1 MEDELGKAIDNML
14 EFARGQQEA
23 MKRATEKLRKNTKNE
38 HNPYLF
44 NSMEAFMASP
54 SFQGSHK
61 VKKYHHFDQ
70 WLYVGAYRGFSK
82 KDIIDGD
89 LEMKLKIGFSSNLRQ
104 REASLNSD
112 THYKLKIVYSWP
124 IPNAQLFETQ
134 ALRYFKHFIHKDA
147 FSNKRTIEATEVIWS
162 LDLLTVVKILRLI
175 ILKYAVLNDFVKCDQ
190 DLKIFYKNFMVDSPT
205 GINRGKSRFANFRYK
220 YITQNVDSLYSQING
235 PEDNEFY
242 SNVLSN
248 WRRIPEDRKINGT
261 VYYEDAPNE
270 LDLKKDDLTYALF
283 ANTGKTFPIKILGF
297 GLGPYK
303 GAVLIQWLKY
313 TLLDEDPI
321 GNKDEAEGPEYINP
335 EDIRLNLPK
344 SKKSDGTFK
353 LRL

>member
-1 MEDELGKAIDNML
+1 MDDRLDKAVDNMI
-14 EFARGQQEA
+14 EFARRQHET

-44 NSMEAFMASP
+44 NSMEAFLASL

-61 VKKYHHFDQ
+61 IKKYHHFDQ
-70 WLYVGAYRGFSK
+70 WLYIGAYRGFSK
-82 KDIIDGD
+82 RDIIDGD
-89 LEMKLKIGFSSNLRQ
+89 FEMKLKIGFSSNLRQ
-104 REASLNSD
+104 REAQLNSD

-147 FSNKRTIEATEVIWS
+147 FSNERTIETTEVIWS
-162 LDLLTVVKILRLI
+162 LDLLTVVRIIRLL
-175 ILKYAVLNDFVKCDQ
+175 ILKYAVLNDFIQCDQ

-205 GINRGKSRFANFRYK
+205 GIRSRNKPRFANFRYK
-220 YITQNVDSLYSQING
+220 DVTEDVDSLYSQVGG

-242 SNVLSN
+242 SHVLSN
-248 WRRIPEDRKINGT
+248 WRRIPEDSKINGT
-261 VYYEDAPNE
+261 AYDEDAPNE
-270 LDLKKDDLTYALF
+270 LNLKYGDLTYALF
-283 ANTGKTFPIKILGF
+283 NTKTYPIRIEGF

-303 GAVLIQWLKY
+303 GAVYVQWLKF
-313 TLLDEDPI
+313 ENVRDPRGYI
-321 GNKDEAEGPEYINP
+321 DEADKYDPEFIDPDYIQ
-335 EDIRLNLPK
+335 LNLPK
-344 SKKSDGTFK
+344 SKTSGGTFK